1 MPSGYLCI
9 DIGPS
14 LQKTL
19 LEVGLNQLYLLYV
32 QYYSS
37 EVEYYFKGADVLL
50 GEGAGNAFG

>member
-1 MPSGYLCI
+1 MPSGYLRI

-50 GEGAGNAFG
+50 GAGDAFG